1 MDMCMVCTNP
11 RGGANDA
18 IVVRSGP
25 MAVPKPAIEWQVAQA
40 VPFDD
45 FVKVSRP
52 RVACAEI
59 GGLSCATATAVII
72 AKTTAKLE
80 AFCIFVP
87 L

>member
-1 MDMCMVCTNP
+1 
-11 RGGANDA
+11 
-18 IVVRSGP
+18 

-40 VPFDD
+40 VPFAD

-52 RVACAEI
+52 RVACGEI
-59 GGLSCATATAVII
+59 GLSCAPATAVTI

-80 AFCIFVP
+80 AFCIFIP